1 MYICVYMCVRVYM
14 CIQVYKCVYMCIYV
28 HIYVYIC
35 VYMCKKVKT
44 ITFFI
49 KINKKSKTFTEN
61 PCAKMQ
67 KTQKSEKNHYVLYEK
82 L

>member
-1 MYICVYMCVRVYM
+1 MQKTQKNEKTSGFIVFSLKNLSKMNVLRVLASKNLIKRIKKLIWWSESYI
-14 CIQVYKCVYMCIYV
+14 
-28 HIYVYIC
+28 
-35 VYMCKKVKT
+35 
-44 ITFFI
+44 F
-49 KINKKSKTFTEN
+49 SEN